1 MNIENFPYAREEQE
15 KRLMWAFKQVMT
27 EEQYVECERIIKGM
41 TDAQILK
48 LSMDS
53 LHEMYIHPECQTDK
67 WRLNAQKQL
76 AKSAGVTSKNS
87 AMRSEKISF
96 LNKEENINLL
106 RKINN
111 SYVTDIVEL
120 TEEEDN
126 EIQNLWNGDFKKDI
140 AIPSDL
146 LFSETLPLHDVRIS
160 IDERK
165 NGGEVVKYRVLIFQN
180 YSEILKSQK
189 EEVVGYLIL
198 ENFGGK
204 EIFME
209 ICACY
214 GVDFI
219 AINCKRIGYKG
230 YAEQEL
236 SFLQNK
242 LKCGDFQDFVFSFLS
257 TWYGIQI
264 ALLHPKVKEVF
275 QKPQRIP
282 INKSQKKEC
291 ERKCIKIKYIKK
303 HVIKNKELKEL
314 IHGKNGNYSRH
325 ALIWYVT
332 GHWRTYRN
340 GNKVFIQP
348 YFKGALR
355 ETKKLQSEREREIIL
370 DNDKGIGDSKC
381 Q

>member
-1 MNIENFPYAREEQE
+1 MNIENFPYTREEQE
-15 KRLMWAFKQVMT
+15 KRLLWACKQVMT
-27 EEQYVECERIIKGM
+27 EKQYAECERVIKGM
-41 TDAQILK
+41 SDTQLLK
-48 LSMDS
+48 LVIDS
-53 LHEMYIHPECQTDK
+53 LHEAYSNPDCQTDK
-67 WRLNAQKQL
+67 WRLNAQKYL

-96 LNKEENINLL
+96 LSKEENANLL
-106 RKINN
+106 KKINN
-111 SYVTDIVEL
+111 SHVADIVEF
-120 TEEEDN
+120 TEVEDR
-126 EIQNLWNGDFKKDI
+126 EIQNLWNGDFEKDI
-140 AIPSDL
+140 TIPSDL
-146 LFSETLPLHDVRIS
+146 LFAETLPLHDFRIS

-165 NGGEVVKYRVLIFQN
+165 NGGEMVKYRVLILQN

-189 EEVVGYLIL
+189 EETVGYLIF

-204 EIFME
+204 EMFME

-214 GVDFI
+214 GVDSI

-236 SFLQNK
+236 LFLQSK
-242 LKCGDFQDFVFSFLS
+242 LKCGDFQDFAFSFLS

-264 ALLHPKVKEVF
+264 ALLHPTVKEVF
-275 QKPQRIP
+275 QKPQKIP
-282 INKSQKKEC
+282 IGKSQKKEY
-291 ERKCIKIKYIKK
+291 ERKGIKIKYIKK
-303 HVIKNKELKEL
+303 HVIKDKELKEL
-314 IHGKNGNYSRH
+314 IHGKTGNYSRH

-332 GHWRTYRN
+332 GHWRTYKN

-355 ETKKLQSEREREIIL
+355 ETKKLQSEREREIVL
-370 DNDKGIGDSKC
+370 DNDRSSGDLKC

>member
-1 MNIENFPYAREEQE
+1 MNIENFPYVREEQE
-15 KRLMWAFKQVMT
+15 KRLLWAFKQVMT

-53 LHEMYIHPECQTDK
+53 LHEMHTHPECQTDK

-76 AKSAGVTSKNS
+76 AKSAGVTSENS

-120 TEEEDN
+120 TEEEDK

-180 YSEILKSQK
+180 YSKILKSQK

-219 AINCKRIGYKG
+219 AINCK
-230 YAEQEL
+230 EL
-236 SFLQNK
+236 
-242 LKCGDFQDFVFSFLS
+242 D
-257 TWYGIQI
+257 
-264 ALLHPKVKEVF
+264 
-275 QKPQRIP
+275 
-282 INKSQKKEC
+282 
-291 ERKCIKIKYIKK
+291 IKDMRS
-303 HVIKNKELKEL
+303 KNYHSCKT
-314 IHGKNGNYSRH
+314 N
-325 ALIWYVT
+325 
-332 GHWRTYRN
+332 
-340 GNKVFIQP
+340 
-348 YFKGALR
+348 
-355 ETKKLQSEREREIIL
+355 
-370 DNDKGIGDSKC
+370 
-381 Q
+381 